1 MNIAQIEANLQ
12 ALIKAFNKDSFIYDF
27 LLAYGIP
34 KASITRLQQGNLNLS
49 KKAGEIAWTN
59 KLFFKAAA
67 PDENMHDLF
76 LQIQKMP
83 LKLEP
88 RFRIVTDF
96 ETLAAFDSKTMD
108 SLDIPIRELAQ
119 HFDFFLPWAGMEKA
133 EIHTEN
139 PADVKAAGKMAKL
152 FDEIKKDNPDNTPE
166 TVHQLNLFLSRLLFC
181 FFAEDTGIFS
191 KGLFSGAVFAHT
203 QQDGSDL
210 SAYLQ
215 RVFGVMSTPRTLL
228 PTDLPV
234 FLTDFPYVNGGLFKK
249 EIPVPLFSRRS
260 RQTLLECGELNWA
273 AINPDIFGSMIQAV
287 VSPEHRGSLGMHYTS
302 VPNIMKVI
310 QPLFLDE
317 LHAAFEAAKGSKTK
331 LKALLYRLSRI
342 KILDPACGSGNFLII
357 AYKELRQ
364 LEILIIKELQELSLS
379 NIQLSNFYGIELD
392 GFAHEIA
399 MLSLWLAEHQMNQL
413 FFEQLNHSKPALP
426 LSESGRIVRGNATRL
441 DWAAICPQVE
451 GEEVF
456 VLGNPPYVGS
466 SLQSIEQKM
475 DMAIAFV
482 GIEGYKN
489 LDYIACWFLKGAR
502 YIKNTASKYAF
513 VSTNSICQG
522 EQVALLWTYL
532 FKLNLEIGFAY
543 TSFKWKNNAK
553 ANAGVSVIIVG
564 IRNESK
570 GQKYLFINDI
580 KSNASNIN
588 PYLSNGQNLIV
599 EKRQTS
605 LSLLKDMTSG
615 VKAGDGGNL
624 ILNPD
629 EKTQLLN
636 EFPHIS
642 HLIKNYVGADDLM
655 NGNKR
660 YCLWISDKDIE
671 IAYSIPSLK
680 KRFEKCRELR
690 LASRKA
696 ATQKKANAPHE
707 FDENKFVDAEAII
720 IPQTGSERRNYL
732 PIAFLNSNIIIA
744 NSARIIYNGEP
755 YLFSILSSLMHIL
768 WVKAVAGRLKMD
780 MQYSNTLC
788 YNTFPFP
795 VISLENKEILE
806 MHVYEVIGEREKHSE
821 KTLAQLYD
829 PDLMPS
835 GLRQAH
841 QALDIA
847 VERCY
852 RSKPFENDEERLAYL
867 FKLYEQ
873 MI

>member
-1 MNIAQIEANLQ
+1 
-12 ALIKAFNKDSFIYDF
+12 
-27 LLAYGIP
+27 
-34 KASITRLQQGNLNLS
+34 
-49 KKAGEIAWTN
+49 
-59 KLFFKAAA
+59 
-67 PDENMHDLF
+67 
-76 LQIQKMP
+76 
-83 LKLEP
+83 
-88 RFRIVTDF
+88 
-96 ETLAAFDSKTMD
+96 MD

-342 KILDPACGSGNFLII
+342 KIFDPACGSGNFLII

-466 SLQSIEQKM
+466 SMQSIQQKA
-475 DMAIAFV
+475 DLAFV
-482 GIEGYKN
+482 FKGFDNYKN
-489 LDYIACWFLKGAR
+489 LDYIACWFIKGAK
-502 YIKNTASKYAF
+502 YILGFNASYAF

-522 EQVALLWTYL
+522 EQVALLWPSI
-532 FKLNLEIGFAY
+532 FNKNLEVMFAH
-543 TSFKWKNNAK
+543 TSFKWTNNAK
-553 ANAGVSVIIVG
+553 ANAAVIVVIVG
-564 IRNESK
+564 IGNLSK
-570 GQKYLFINDI
+570 KQKKIYNDAI
-580 KSNASNIN
+580 SKNVSNIN
-588 PYLSNGQNLIV
+588 AYLVDGKNIVLERRSKSICGFPEMLRGSTFTDNGHFIFST
-599 EKRQTS
+599 E
-605 LSLLKDMTSG
+605 
-615 VKAGDGGNL
+615 
-624 ILNPD
+624 
-629 EKTQLLN
+629 EKTSIIN
-636 EFPHIS
+636 EYPNAKKFLKKIVGS
-642 HLIKNYVGADDLM
+642 MELIRGIERWALLIKDHELEEA
-655 NGNKR
+655 K
-660 YCLWISDKDIE
+660 
-671 IAYSIPSLK
+671 SIHPIQVRL
-680 KRFEKCRELR
+680 EKVKEFR
-690 LASRKA
+690 LASVA
-696 ATQKKANAPHE
+696 ESTVDFANKPHVYKQYQHKE
-707 FDENKFVDAEAII
+707 SNAIVVPRVSSIRREYIPTAFIDSSCI
-720 IPQTGSERRNYL
+720 IL
-732 PIAFLNSNIIIA
+732 D
-744 NSARIIYNGEP
+744 SAQAIYNAEL
-755 YLFSILSSLMHIL
+755 YHFAVINSKIHMI
-768 WVKAVAGRLKMD
+768 WVQITAGRLKTD
-780 MQYSNTLC
+780 YRYSSAVC
-788 YNTFPFP
+788 YNNFPFP
-795 VISLENKEILE
+795 TISLENKEILE

-873 MI
+873 MITAEKVRAGEILFDAPAAKKKKKG